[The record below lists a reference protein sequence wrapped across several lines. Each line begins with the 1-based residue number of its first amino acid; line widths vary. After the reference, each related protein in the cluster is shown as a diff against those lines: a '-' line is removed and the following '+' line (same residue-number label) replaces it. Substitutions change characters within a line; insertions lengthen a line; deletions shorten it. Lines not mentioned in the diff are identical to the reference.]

1 MSLIVAWVV
10 GTAAVVRGAAADETG
25 RPVVRTWRAADYR
38 GGADVWGAAQADDG
52 TMRFANLDGV
62 LEFDGRD
69 WAFLKITPRY
79 IRNLAWSADGV
90 GASKEPGLYLCGVD
104 AFGVVV
110 HDADGRPRH
119 RDLLAGLPEDRRGVG
134 LLRDLVVRPDG
145 VFAAGDGVVLRWDG
159 ARTERRDLAGPGRA
173 RMFAAGAR
181 LFLHKAGEGS
191 SEWIGDA
198 WRPVPSAGAPTSDGP
213 MGGWTNANGATYLLV
228 RGQGVRELAADGGLR
243 AVATSGDRWL
253 AGIEPTAVR
262 QLRDGTVAIGT
273 VGGGLGTLRPDGGG
287 LRVVTSATGLT
298 SDTVRGIAEDREGG
312 LWVSTQDGL
321 NRIDRSVPGSVFPRE
336 DGRQNTR
343 IGGAVRHE
351 GTLYFLADDALL
363 RVVPAAPEEGRTARV
378 ERDPRMPAG
387 THGTK
392 LLSHRTGLLIGTSAG
407 LSRVGDHGLEV
418 VFTAPSPVSGLARSA
433 TDPDRIF
440 VGLADRLLSLAVKDG
455 RWVVEG
461 ALPEISGEVVSVAE
475 EPDGTLWAGTT
486 TRGAFRAVR
495 ATPGAP
501 WSAATV
507 VQYVHPQRPQGLP
520 AGHEQI
526 FLFDTSLGPHFSTAA
541 GLYRYDRVADR
552 FSPDTR
558 LVVPGRTNLVVDPV
572 SRGAPGE
579 VWVNA
584 IQSLKDTPYPLAR
597 FRAGADGSVAFE
609 PASAAVRTLVG
620 RRGYQFALW
629 EPEPSGGVLWVK
641 PFGGAVFRLALG
653 DYRPGTAPRWA
664 PIIREVHAEG
674 AEQPVRPEG
683 KFRHGREPV
692 RIVFAPA
699 QYGAGA
705 AAGFQTRLVGFDDRW
720 SDWTTETEREF
731 LNPDGGPFTFEVR
744 MRDEAG
750 AVSPVATYRFD
761 VAAPWYRGPGAF
773 AGYSLAALAL
783 FWGVLR
789 WRLGR
794 AETRAREL
802 EELVAVRTRELE
814 VAKDAAEEANRA
826 KSRFLANMS
835 HELRTPLNGILGFAQ
850 ILSRDPEQS
859 DRNRERLRVIRSS
872 GDHLLGLIND
882 VLDLAKVEAGR
893 VELRPA
899 PFLPRD
905 LLRDLEVGFAARAN
919 LRGLRLEVAA
929 DALPVGAVVGDQQRL
944 RQVLENLLGNAVKF
958 TTSGGV
964 RLEAVPDP
972 AGADRFRFAVTDTGP
987 GLSSDD
993 IARLFQPFSHAGSGR
1008 PHEQGAG
1015 LGLAISQH
1023 LVGLMGGRIEVEGAP
1038 GKGSRFSFAIPL
1050 PPSSSPV
1057 SAVVPSRR
1065 IIGHEGRRRRVLL
1078 VDDLEVNRR
1087 LLREFLG
1094 PLGFDLTEAETG
1106 AQALEAV
1113 AGAVGADAFDLV
1125 LLDLRM
1131 PVMDGFELTRRIRAL
1146 PGPGPRLVATSAS
1159 VFGFNRDDASRAG
1172 ADDFLPKPFQE
1183 SQLLEILRHQLRLAW
1198 RHEDEK
1204 PVAVPVAS
1212 AADLAPVATLPSA
1225 AQLTPLR
1232 VAANR
1237 GDIVALRAAIAVL
1250 RAEAPSHAAFTD
1262 ELEALATSYQM
1273 AALRRRLG

>member
-1 MSLIVAWVV
+1 
-10 GTAAVVRGAAADETG
+10 
-25 RPVVRTWRAADYR
+25 
-38 GGADVWGAAQADDG
+38 
-52 TMRFANLDGV
+52 
-62 LEFDGRD
+62 
-69 WAFLKITPRY
+69 
-79 IRNLAWSADGV
+79 
-90 GASKEPGLYLCGVD
+90 
-104 AFGVVV
+104 
-110 HDADGRPRH
+110 
-119 RDLLAGLPEDRRGVG
+119 
-134 LLRDLVVRPDG
+134 
-145 VFAAGDGVVLRWDG
+145 
-159 ARTERRDLAGPGRA
+159 
-173 RMFAAGAR
+173 
-181 LFLHKAGEGS
+181 
-191 SEWIGDA
+191 
-198 WRPVPSAGAPTSDGP
+198 
-213 MGGWTNANGATYLLV
+213 
-228 RGQGVRELAADGGLR
+228 
-243 AVATSGDRWL
+243 
-253 AGIEPTAVR
+253 
-262 QLRDGTVAIGT
+262 
-273 VGGGLGTLRPDGGG
+273 
-287 LRVVTSATGLT
+287 
-298 SDTVRGIAEDREGG
+298 
-312 LWVSTQDGL
+312 
-321 NRIDRSVPGSVFPRE
+321 
-336 DGRQNTR
+336 
-343 IGGAVRHE
+343 
-351 GTLYFLADDALL
+351 
-363 RVVPAAPEEGRTARV
+363 
-378 ERDPRMPAG
+378 
-387 THGTK
+387 
-392 LLSHRTGLLIGTSAG
+392 
-407 LSRVGDHGLEV
+407 
-418 VFTAPSPVSGLARSA
+418 
-433 TDPDRIF
+433 
-440 VGLADRLLSLAVKDG
+440 
-455 RWVVEG
+455 
-461 ALPEISGEVVSVAE
+461 
-475 EPDGTLWAGTT
+475 
-486 TRGAFRAVR
+486 
-495 ATPGAP
+495 
-501 WSAATV
+501 
-507 VQYVHPQRPQGLP
+507 
-520 AGHEQI
+520 
-526 FLFDTSLGPHFSTAA
+526 
-541 GLYRYDRVADR
+541 
-552 FSPDTR
+552 
-558 LVVPGRTNLVVDPV
+558 
-572 SRGAPGE
+572 
-579 VWVNA
+579 
-584 IQSLKDTPYPLAR
+584 
-597 FRAGADGSVAFE
+597 
-609 PASAAVRTLVG
+609 
-620 RRGYQFALW
+620 
-629 EPEPSGGVLWVK
+629 
-641 PFGGAVFRLALG
+641 
-653 DYRPGTAPRWA
+653 
-664 PIIREVHAEG
+664 
-674 AEQPVRPEG
+674 
-683 KFRHGREPV
+683 
-692 RIVFAPA
+692 
-699 QYGAGA
+699 
-705 AAGFQTRLVGFDDRW
+705 
-720 SDWTTETEREF
+720 
-731 LNPDGGPFTFEVR
+731 
-744 MRDEAG
+744 
-750 AVSPVATYRFD
+750 VSPVATYRFD

-1038 GKGSRFSFAIPL
+1038 GKGGRFSFAIPL

-1131 PVMDGFELTRRIRAL
+1131 PGMDGFELTRRIRAL